1 MEVAIAIL
9 LALIL
14 VAMVSSNKAAAE
26 GVWKAVRWVGIGT
39 VLLIAWG
46 CIVGY
51 MVWFYETYPSE
62 TWGKVTAIVLSIFVP
77 PTLLYINW
85 NTITRSFE
93 KDKRAALKW
102 TAGFVGYL
110 AVIMFLM
117 AFFQEVRQSLPYI
130 GWGILIFL
138 MIFTGIVLTVRSVTL
153 PKGTHVWFN
162 EPDKEEP
169 WLVVEREDEAFREG
183 ERALW
188 DELYDTEHTQAQK
201 DTFDREREIR
211 WAAFEQ
217 RKLELRAKL
226 DAEKAAKQA
235 ADRKLNLRTVFW
247 TAFAFSCFGLIGL
260 IWDYG
265 YAYAMTVPMVKG
277 REWVA
282 ACAVVAAM
290 LAIAGLLWS
299 LGEDIY
305 TRRLNRKSLS

>member
-26 GVWKAVRWVGIGT
+26 GVWKAVRWVVIGT
-39 VLLIAWG
+39 ALLIAWC

-62 TWGKVTAIVLSIFVP
+62 TWGKVTAIVLSILVP
-77 PTLLYINW
+77 PTLFYINW

-102 TAGFVGYL
+102 TAGFAGYL

-117 AFFQEVRQSLPYI
+117 AFFQEIRQSLPYF

-138 MIFTGIVLTVRSVTL
+138 MIFTGFVLTVRSVTW

-169 WLVVEREDEAFREG
+169 WVVVEREDEAFREG

-188 DELYDTEHTQAQK
+188 DELYDAEHTQAQR

-211 WAAFEQ
+211 WAAFEL

-235 ADRKLNLRTVFW
+235 ADRKWNLRTVFW
-247 TAFAFSCFGLIGL
+247 TAFVFSCFGLIGL

-265 YAYAMTVPMVKG
+265 YAYAMTVPVIKG

-290 LAIAGLLWS
+290 LAIAGVLWS

-305 TRRLNRKSLS
+305 TRRLNRKSTS

>member
-1 MEVAIAIL
+1 MQVAIAIL

-14 VAMVSSNKAAAE
+14 VAMVSSNKAAAD
-26 GVWKAVRWVGIGT
+26 GVWKVVRWIGMGT
-39 VLLIAWG
+39 LLLIAWG

-62 TWGKVTAIVLSIFVP
+62 TWGKVTAIGLSVFVP
-77 PTLLYINW
+77 PALLYINW
-85 NTITRSFE
+85 NTIARSFE

-117 AFFQEVRQSLPYI
+117 ALLQDAKQSLPYI

-138 MIFTGIVLTVRSVTL
+138 MFFTGIVLTVRSVTW
-153 PKGTHVWFN
+153 PKGMHVWFN

-169 WLVVEREDEAFREG
+169 WEVLEREEGAFRDG
-183 ERALW
+183 ERVMW
-188 DELYDTEHTQAQK
+188 DELHDTEYAQEQK

-217 RKLELRAKL
+217 RKIELRATL

-235 ADRKLNLRTVFW
+235 ADRKWNLRTVFW

-282 ACAVVAAM
+282 ACAVIAAM
-290 LAIAGLLWS
+290 LAGGGLLWS
-299 LGEDIY
+299 VAEDIY
-305 TRRLNRKSLS
+305 TRRRNRKSLS